1 MSRPPVAFGF
11 DPASQFGWAAVRMR
25 DSQLLACGTW
35 RLVRSDREPRGLRYR
50 RLRGHLQSAF
60 EAWWPVEIIAYEHVP
75 ATLAVRGQRR
85 DWYGGL
91 VAVIEEEAAAARITP
106 VTVNVATA
114 KSAMAGYGGASKRDM
129 VRAARMQWPDVDIPD
144 DNAADAAAVA
154 IAAVRRARLESRIA
168 R

>member
-1 MSRPPVAFGF
+1 MTRPPVALGF
-11 DPASQFGWAAVRMR
+11 DPAARFGWAAVRVR

-35 RLVRSDREPRGLRYR
+35 RLVRADGEPRGLRYR
-50 RLRGHLQSAF
+50 RLRGHLQDALES
-60 EAWWPVEIIAYEHVP
+60 WWPVEIIAYEHVP
-75 ATLAVRGQRR
+75 APLAVRGQRR

-91 VAVIEEEAAAARITP
+91 VAVIEEESAGARITP

-114 KSAMAGYGGASKRDM
+114 KAAMAGYGGASKSDM
-129 VRAARMQWPDVDIPD
+129 VRSARMQWPDIDIPD

-154 IAAVRRARLESRIA
+154 IAAVRRARFESRIA